1 MLIYMEKVGY
11 QDHQSASFVSF
22 RFLGVLLFA
31 FPLGLIIKGRKL
43 KPIFYVSSVLT
54 PTLSLITLQA
64 ISMQLDW
71 LLYLSL
77 FLWGISF
84 TGIQISAL
92 PYILRNA
99 KKETHTEAITLSYST
114 WSVAGIISGGLIFG
128 LSNINPDLFDEKLIL
143 QIISL
148 LGFICIGFIFS
159 IKKEEVVPE
168 LKKRRT
174 NLTDFDWGVII
185 KALVPTLIIAVGAG
199 LTIPFIGLF
208 FYKIHGLDSDQ
219 FAILSALAT
228 AIVFGVVLFV
238 PIIKKKLGYK
248 KAIPLTQLAAIAALI
263 ILAFTEI
270 IDSWL
275 ALYLAM
281 AMYLLRQPLMNMAGP
296 MTSDLVMKYVGERN
310 REMMSALT
318 AAIWSGSWF
327 ISSIIFQVLRQI
339 GLAYI
344 YVFLITAVLYLIGV
358 LMYYILILDYEKK
371 IKSGEILVD

>member
-1 MLIYMEKVGY
+1 MAIMLIYMEKVGY

-43 KPIFYVSSVLT
+43 KPIFYVSSILT

-77 FLWGISF
+77 FFWGISF

-128 LSNINPDLFDEKLIL
+128 LSNINPELFDEKLIL

-159 IKKEEVVPE
+159 IKKEEVVEALSIATLVGGTIIIPH
-168 LKKRRT
+168 LRRAYEYW
-174 NLTDFDWGVII
+174 D
-185 KALVPTLIIAVGAG
+185 ALEEE
-199 LTIPFIGLF
+199 
-208 FYKIHGLDSDQ
+208 Q
-219 FAILSALAT
+219 
-228 AIVFGVVLFV
+228 
-238 PIIKKKLGYK
+238 
-248 KAIPLTQLAAIAALI
+248 
-263 ILAFTEI
+263 
-270 IDSWL
+270 
-275 ALYLAM
+275 
-281 AMYLLRQPLMNMAGP
+281 R
-296 MTSDLVMKYVGERN
+296 
-310 REMMSALT
+310 
-318 AAIWSGSWF
+318 
-327 ISSIIFQVLRQI
+327 
-339 GLAYI
+339 
-344 YVFLITAVLYLIGV
+344 
-358 LMYYILILDYEKK
+358 
-371 IKSGEILVD
+371 